1 MRSAVLVV
9 SLLASAVHAGDT
21 QGAWG
26 SWQVRYQVTSLPSLG
41 GTFSAGN
48 SLNNLSWVAGASNL
62 PGDGVRRATLWR
74 YGSTLDLGTL
84 GGPNSSVVWPV
95 KNVRGLITGIAETD
109 RVDPLGER
117 WSCSAFFPSSTSRTC
132 LGFAWQAGVMR
143 PLPTLGGNNGFA
155 TGSNNLGQVAG
166 WAENTVRDATCVAP
180 QVLQFRAVVW
190 GPLPGQLT
198 QLPPLPGDS
207 VSSATALNDRGQV
220 VGISGSCD
228 RAVGR
233 FSARHAVL
241 WENGTVRD
249 LGTLG
254 GVAWNTPMAIN
265 QQGDVAGF
273 SNVSASDGGGFNAR
287 AFLWTRGG
295 GIQDLGTLPG
305 DALSQALGINE
316 RRQVVGISC
325 SAGFASCR
333 AFLWQDGVMTDLNAL
348 AERGSPHHL
357 YTANDINDLGQ
368 ITGEAIVRDTGA
380 SVAFTATPFLSSAEA
395 AREAAAPGVPLS
407 EEARQALLP
416 RLGLRHE
423 DLSP

>member
-1 MRSAVLVV
+1 
-9 SLLASAVHAGDT
+9 
-21 QGAWG
+21 
-26 SWQVRYQVTSLPSLG
+26 
-41 GTFSAGN
+41 
-48 SLNNLSWVAGASNL
+48 
-62 PGDGVRRATLWR
+62 
-74 YGSTLDLGTL
+74 
-84 GGPNSSVVWPV
+84 
-95 KNVRGLITGIAETD
+95 
-109 RVDPLGER
+109 
-117 WSCSAFFPSSTSRTC
+117 
-132 LGFAWQAGVMR
+132 MR

-155 TGSNNLGQVAG
+155 TGANNLGQVAG
-166 WAENTVRDATCVAP
+166 WAENTVRDSSCVPP

-241 WENGTVRD
+241 WENGTVRN

-265 QQGDVAGF
+265 PQGDVVGF
-273 SNVSASDGGGFNAR
+273 SNVSASDGGSFNAR

-333 AFLWQDGVMTDLNAL
+333 AFLWQNGVMTDLNAL
-348 AERGSPHHL
+348 ASPGGPHL
-357 YTANDINDLGQ
+357 YTANDINDLGLV
-368 ITGEAIVRDTGA
+368 IGEAIARDTGA
-380 SVAFTATPFLSSAEA
+380 SVAFTATPYLSYTDAG
-395 AREAAAPGVPLS
+395 REAATQAVLLS
-407 EEARQALLP
+407 DEAWRALLV
-416 RLGLRHE
+416 RLGLRQE
-423 DLSP
+423 DLEP